1 MEHSVLLHS
10 SGEAITR
17 TNDKHHLLFAR
28 VAFIVGDSSDS
39 EGVGLDW
46 SEGRQ
51 GKEHMGTGAPAER
64 NMSTDSEADSV
75 VVDELNLG
83 LVGRVGGR
91 LEVGEDEVADVSAD
105 AVEAPDDEAWPDVVA
120 EALYDTKE

>member
-1 MEHSVLLHS
+1 
-10 SGEAITR
+10 
-17 TNDKHHLLFAR
+17 
-28 VAFIVGDSSDS
+28 
-39 EGVGLDW
+39 
-46 SEGRQ
+46 
-51 GKEHMGTGAPAER
+51 MGTGAPAER